1 MATIL
6 ITGGTGMIGRALTN
20 ALLERN
26 HRVIILTRQMPG
38 MHYGS
43 RVGYALWDTD
53 KGTIDAE
60 AISQT
65 DCIVHLA
72 GANVGEKRWSDQR
85 KKEIADSRVKSG
97 EIIVKALRET
107 PNKVKAVVSAS
118 AMGWYGPDPAIPNP
132 KPFTEEDPAYDDFL
146 GQTCAKWEQALEPV
160 THQGI
165 RLVKLRTSI
174 VLSKAGG
181 ALKEFIKPLR
191 FGFATI
197 LGSGKQVISWIH
209 IDDLVNLYIAAIEK
223 EEMNGVYNAATP
235 KPVSNKELILQV
247 ARSRNGGRFIAV
259 RVPAFVLKLVLGEMS
274 IEVLKSTTLSCEKI
288 KRAGFVFKYP
298 TLEDLRNY
306 LKPTGRRV

>member
-26 HRVIILTRQMPG
+26 HRVIILTRRMPG

-53 KGTIDAE
+53 KGTIDAD
-60 AISQT
+60 AIAQT

-72 GANVGEKRWSDQR
+72 GANVGEKRWTDQR
-85 KKEIADSRVKSG
+85 KKEIIESRVKSG
-97 EIIVKALRET
+97 ELIVKALREM
-107 PNKVKAVVSAS
+107 PNKVKAVISAS

-146 GQTCAKWEQALEPV
+146 GQTCVKWEQALEPV

-209 IDDLVNLYIAAIEK
+209 IDDLVNLYISAIEK
-223 EEMNGVYNAATP
+223 EEMTGVYNAATP

-298 TLEDLRNY
+298 TLEDLHNY
-306 LKPTGRRV
+306 FKPTGRRV